1 MVDAVDRK
9 ILSKLQ
15 ENGRLTHGQLADHL
29 GLSVSACHRRV
40 KQLEERGVIT
50 GYSAIVDR
58 TKLDLKV
65 LAYIFIKLD
74 AHTQTTLSEFEK
86 RIAQMKEVVACHA
99 VSGGGDYILK
109 VIAEDMDAFAD
120 IALKQLAR
128 LPGLKDSS
136 SNFVLSTLKE
146 SPGWPAEI

>member
-29 GLSVSACHRRV
+29 GLSVCACHRRV